1 MKQARHILVWALL
14 LVAGARGVRAQVAQ
28 AGQTFYGVAAAAST
42 VDLTNI
48 GGLIVTASL
57 GRQFDRWFGL
67 LVDAFVG
74 QVGLTADQG
83 FPTKGLRA
91 ADSLPT
97 APRATS
103 TTGLT
108 ASGRMCLCSLPN
120 PFLLSRTGAG
130 GEIYVVGGAGA
141 YYFSEHST
149 GNRSTRLGASAG
161 LGAAVPLRAFGP
173 FLIVEGRYH
182 ALDGAHAFGWPSL
195 GIRWQ

>member
-28 AGQTFYGVAAAAST
+28 AGQTFYSVAAAAST

-48 GGLIVTASL
+48 GGLIVAASL
-57 GRQFDRWFGL
+57 GRQFDRWLGL
-67 LVDAFVG
+67 QLDAFVG
-74 QVGLTADQG
+74 QVGLTPDQG

-103 TTGLT
+103 TAGLT
-108 ASGRMCLCSLPN
+108 ASGRLCLCSLPN
-120 PFLLSRTGAG
+120 PLLPSRTGAG
-130 GEIYVVGGAGA
+130 GQIYVVGGAGA
-141 YYFSEHST
+141 YYFSEHSA

-173 FLIVEGRYH
+173 FLFIEGRYH
-182 ALDGAHAFGWPSL
+182 ALDGAHDFGWLSL